1 MSKKEYVSVNSLSPE
16 ERKKLKGMISE
27 LNDSMVRVA
36 AERDLQK
43 EILTRANDDL
53 GVDKKVVRRMAKAYF
68 NSNYNEEVESNRT
81 FEEFYEN
88 VVKGV

>member
-1 MSKKEYVSVNSLSPE
+1 MTVVSVNSLDHE
-16 ERKKLKGMISE
+16 EKKKLKGMISE

-43 EILTRANDDL
+43 QIIQRAHDELDL
-53 GVDKKVVRRMAKAYF
+53 DKKIVRRMARAYYK
-68 NSNYNEEVESNRT
+68 SNFNEEVEENKM

-88 VVKGV
+88 VLKVV